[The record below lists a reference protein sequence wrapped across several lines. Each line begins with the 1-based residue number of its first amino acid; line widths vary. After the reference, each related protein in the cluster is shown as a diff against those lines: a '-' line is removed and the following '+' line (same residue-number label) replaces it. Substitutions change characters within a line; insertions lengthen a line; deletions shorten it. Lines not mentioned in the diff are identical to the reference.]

1 MEGVDRR
8 TAVGPSSGI
17 SDNASTAGRVAASL
31 GIAAHGATVVLY
43 LASGLVAPP
52 AGVVFLL
59 VGWAALAVA
68 AFRGRRRRPW
78 LVLLTPVASIGFWVA
93 VLIFG
98 DWVLGWTA

>member
-1 MEGVDRR
+1 M
-8 TAVGPSSGI
+8 
-17 SDNASTAGRVAASL
+17 AAIL
-31 GIAAHGATVVLY
+31 GIVAHGATLVFY

-52 AGVVFLL
+52 AGVLFLL
-59 VGWAALAVA
+59 AGWVALAVA
-68 AFRGRRRRPW
+68 AFLNRRRRPW